1 MRRIIILWGSLIA
14 LMSGLL
20 SACAPS
26 PQRVQAALF
35 QTQTAWTPVPTLT
48 PYPTYTRYPT
58 ATRYPTYTP
67 YPTYTKVLPT
77 HTPTAS
83 PTPPFAPQ
91 TIGPIWDSWH
101 DTSYSVE
108 VSITNVRWLERG
120 LYSEPKA
127 GNVYVIVDLTVKN
140 LGPGSINNFGSGF
153 FKVLDA
159 NGVLKDDDYTSDV
172 EDCHLDYVDLMPN
185 GTSAAVCCSK
195 SRRAVTWNSSIPPTN
210 TNRSSPGAISR
221 FSCGPEPRSQT
232 QYHHGGHHESQRSV

>member
-185 GTSAAVCCSK
+185 GTFSGCLLFEVPQSGHLEFIYTPYQYEPLK
-195 SRRAVTWNSSIPPTN
+195 
-210 TNRSSPGAISR
+210 PGRYLSFLLR
-221 FSCGPEPRSQT
+221 P
-232 QYHHGGHHESQRSV
+232 